1 MIRDV
6 FAYLEEGGLPQ
17 AIDILYDRAFLQQQR
32 KLADELGYEEL
43 TKEVIAFI
51 DLTNLSTMARGI
63 VQHQNSNFLSTV
75 LSSAGSITKKEL
87 LTYAEKSLV
96 EFTAFVRTTNYGQ
109 LLEKIINKETNE
121 LNLLA
126 FEKLKDDYLTSMY
139 ENGRTVAFGP
149 LPLLAF

>member
-1 MIRDV
+1 M
-6 FAYLEEGGLPQ
+6 
-17 AIDILYDRAFLQQQR
+17 
-32 KLADELGYEEL
+32 GYEEL

-63 VQHQNSNFLSTV
+63 VQHQNSNFYQPCFLALAVS
-75 LSSAGSITKKEL
+75 KKEL

-126 FEKLKDDYLTSMY
+126 FENSKMIT
-139 ENGRTVAFGP
+139 
-149 LPLLAF
+149 

>member
-63 VQHQNSNFLSTV
+63 VQHQNSNFYQPCFLARQSLKERTV
-75 LSSAGSITKKEL
+75 DLCGKVTCRIYSICQNNEL
-87 LTYAEKSLV
+87 
-96 EFTAFVRTTNYGQ
+96 RTT
-109 LLEKIINKETNE
+109 IR
-121 LNLLA
+121 
-126 FEKLKDDYLTSMY
+126 KDYQ
-139 ENGRTVAFGP
+139 
-149 LPLLAF
+149 

>member
-1 MIRDV
+1 M
-6 FAYLEEGGLPQ
+6 PQ

-63 VQHQNSNFLSTV
+63 VQHQNSNFYQPCFLALAVSQR
-75 LSSAGSITKKEL
+75 KEL

-96 EFTAFVRTTNYGQ
+96 EFTAFVRTTNYD
-109 LLEKIINKETNE
+109 N
-121 LNLLA
+121 
-126 FEKLKDDYLTSMY
+126 Y
-139 ENGRTVAFGP
+139 
-149 LPLLAF
+149 